1 MSGNPIP
8 PEELERQLKLRV
20 AQVRADMVRHYV
32 RKQRHGFH
40 ALIARFRKP
49 LMPVAAILGVIVIA
63 AAVSAFIDSGTLDVQ
78 VADKTGYAVDT
89 TTSGAIVEYIGDSNT
104 SFGSSGTGTFGTFL
118 QTQNTPSER
127 GYNTDGVRQFDTGS
141 SPTFNHSILVSDI
154 PTVPCKSLDG
164 SKTASGLCW
173 ELFADINDSNA
184 NDPSAAHIQL
194 TDLEAWLTSNKN
206 ITNYPFSTSPNL
218 ATNVYDFAGNV
229 LINDVNQGSG
239 RGDLRYLIPVSS
251 IDLSTLAPNC
261 DYKDLSC
268 GTYFVLFTAWGD
280 PAGGTYKSD
289 SGFEEW
295 KVKQY
300 PTLQIVK
307 NTIGGNGTFGFT
319 VTGPSASTPSITT
332 LSGTGTTGTFAVNP
346 GTYGITESTIPTGWD
361 LTGAVC
367 SFNGGSATAY
377 TPGNDLVI
385 GETDHVVCTFTDT
398 LRGALTLVKN
408 TIGGDGA
415 FTFTN
420 TGVTGLATS
429 LTTVAGTASDTSDPL
444 APASTYAVGETV
456 PAGWTLTS
464 AVCKLADG
472 TTVTGTLSGSNITGI
487 TVEAGKTT
495 TCTFT
500 DSKLPTIIVQKITTG
515 SFGGPFNFTTTGG
528 HGFTTPFSLTTT
540 ATGLAG
546 LDQKSF
552 TIDGGG
558 IGGNFTVTEGIT
570 AGFVLTDVSCTV
582 TTAGAAGTTTGS
594 NVGTRT
600 GTITNL
606 TAGTTVTC
614 TFINSGALTT
624 RTQGFWATHSWLVA
638 LVWSPTGT
646 TIGGI
651 TTNGMTDAERTLCG
665 SPLTVQ
671 QVMGGF
677 WANIAKTSDGT
688 KRSALDQARMRL
700 LQQLLAAILNNQLF
714 GSSPS
719 GSISIDDAKAAF
731 CGTDITAINAAQAA
745 MAAFNTS
752 GDTGVFTPGQSADA
766 KTARAIAD
774 IAFWDVLPK

>member
-32 RKQRHGFH
+32 RKQRHGLYRF
-40 ALIARFRKP
+40 IAPFRKP
-49 LMPVAAILGVIVIA
+49 LMPVAALLGVIVIA

-118 QTQNTPSER
+118 QTQHDPSER
-127 GYNTDGVRQFDTGS
+127 GYNTDGTKEFNTGS
-141 SPTFNHSILVSDI
+141 SPTFNHSVLVSDI
-154 PTVPCKSLDG
+154 PTVPCESLDG
-164 SKTASGLCW
+164 STTASGLCW

-194 TDLEAWLTSNKN
+194 TDLEVWLTGNKN
-206 ITNYPFSTSPNL
+206 ITSYPFSTSPNL
-218 ATNVYDFAGNV
+218 ATNVYDFSGNV

-251 IDLSTLAPNC
+251 INLSTLAPNC
-261 DYKDLSC
+261 GYQDQSC
-268 GTYFVLFTAWGD
+268 TTYFVLYTAWGD

-295 KVKQY
+295 KVKVY

-307 NTIGGNGTFGFT
+307 NTVGGDGTFGFT
-319 VTGPSASTPSITT
+319 VTGPSASTPNITT

-346 GTYGITESTIPTGWD
+346 GTYGVTESTIPTGWD

-367 SFNGGSATAY
+367 SFNGGSPTAY
-377 TPGNDLVI
+377 TPGSDLVI
-385 GETDHVVCTFTDT
+385 GETDHVVCTFADT
-398 LRGALTLVKN
+398 LRGALKLVKN
-408 TIGGDGA
+408 TVGGDGTFA
-415 FTFTN
+415 FTN
-420 TGVTGLATS
+420 TGATGLATS
-429 LTTVAGTASDTSDPL
+429 LTTVGGTANDTSDPL

-472 TTVTGTLSGSNITGI
+472 TTVTGTLAGSNITGI

-500 DSKLPTIIVQKITTG
+500 DSLLPTIIVRKISTG
-515 SFGGPFNFTTTGG
+515 SVGAFSFTTTGG
-528 HGFTTPFSLTTT
+528 NGFTTPFSLTTVTPGVAVSQTFPIT
-540 ATGLAG
+540 A
-546 LDQKSF
+546 
-552 TIDGGG
+552 GG
-558 IGGNFTVTEGIT
+558 IGGNFSVTEGIT

-582 TTAGAAGTTTGS
+582 TTAGAAGTSTGS

-638 LVWSPTGT
+638 LVWSPSGT

-665 SPLTVQ
+665 NPLTVE

-719 GSISIDDAKAAF
+719 GTISIDDAKAAF

-745 MAAFNTS
+745 MASFNTS
-752 GDTGVFTPGQSADA
+752 GDSGAFTPGGSADA
-766 KTARAIAD
+766 KHARSIAD